1 MPKRAW
7 PGVGWR
13 FWAGA
18 GLVGAIVLTCT
29 VNSLQ
34 WVGRPFPG
42 FFLWQNLFVPAV
54 GDTSWSGHQAGVP
67 YQSRLLAVNGVTVK
81 RAAEVYAA
89 TAKLP
94 VGTNV
99 VYSFAVP
106 HAASPIQ
113 LAIPTMRLTLTEYLW
128 TLGNYVAVGA
138 VLTLLGFI
146 VYFLR
151 ADAPAARAMLIAGVT
166 WGLHL
171 VTSADIFG
179 PGWFRPLCLILQA
192 IGPVAV
198 LHLALTFPV
207 ERDTLKR
214 HPRLLPVLY
223 AVAAVIGVADNALF
237 YRWFGAVIA
246 INYLF
251 VVALI
256 AAGVLFMGFLGH
268 GFFFPPSAAA
278 RQRTKIAAL
287 GGVVAFSAPVVGV
300 SLYLLGV
307 RFPINYITV
316 PMAVFPAAIA
326 YAIVKHDLFE
336 IDAIIRRT
344 VAWAILTGVVA
355 AIYLGGVGTLELVFT
370 GQSGRGVQVLFLL
383 IIIVLFNPLRN
394 RVQVAVDFLFARDR
408 YDYRT
413 TVAEASQALATLLD
427 LETVVGRILR
437 TITETIRVEF
447 GAVWLRHGDGFRLHA
462 IAGPRPAR
470 DVPQRV
476 DAGDPLVL
484 ELERRPREV
493 LTQDAQYDGHPA
505 AGRLDAAL
513 VMPMAFERTLI
524 GFLALGEKQSGQF
537 FSREDL
543 GLLRT
548 LANQGAVAVE
558 NAKSY
563 RALVHANEELQA
575 AQSRL
580 IEAERLAAIG
590 ELSAAVA
597 HGIRN
602 PLAGIKAAA
611 QFANL
616 ELPPEHPLRENISDI
631 IGEANKL
638 EARIRELLD
647 FAKPFEP
654 RPAPCAVPDII
665 AGALTS
671 LRPQLNAQHITV
683 VTDCDPAL
691 PKAVLDYAQIEQV
704 LLALL
709 SNAVEAMPQGG
720 RLAVAA
726 RPADQGRRVQIEVA
740 DNGPGIPIEQQ
751 QRVFKLFFTTKS
763 SGTGLG
769 LAVVKKIIER
779 HGGTI
784 VLDSA
789 AGQGTRFLIELP
801 VGRPPESV
809 PTDSTEAL
817 SLR

>member
-1 MPKRAW
+1 MSRMPKRGW

-13 FWAGA
+13 FWTGA
-18 GLVGAIVLTCT
+18 GLASAVVLACT
-29 VNSLQ
+29 VNSMH

-54 GDTSWSGHQAGVP
+54 GDTTWTGHQAGVP
-67 YQSRLLAVNGVTVK
+67 YQSRVVAVNGIAV
-81 RAAEVYAA
+81 RRGAEVYAA
-89 TAKLP
+89 ASQVP
-94 VGTNV
+94 VGTKI

-106 HAASPIQ
+106 GAARPVQ
-113 LAIPTMRLTLTEYLW
+113 VAIPTMRLSLAQYLW
-128 TLGNYVAVGA
+128 TLGNYLGVG
-138 VLTLLGFI
+138 VLLTLLGFI

-151 ADAPAARAMLIAGVT
+151 SDAPAARAMLIAGAT

-179 PGWFRPLCLILQA
+179 PGWFRPLCLMLQA
-192 IGPVAV
+192 IGPVTV

-207 ERDTLKR
+207 ERQTLRR
-214 HPRLLPVLY
+214 HPRLLPALY
-223 AVAAVIGVADNALF
+223 AAAVVAGCADNVF
-237 YRWFGAVIA
+237 FFRWFAAVIA

-256 AAGVLFMGFLGH
+256 AAGVLLVALLAH

-287 GGVVAFSAPVVGV
+287 GGVAAFSAPVVGV

-316 PMAVFPAAIA
+316 PMVAFPVAIA

-344 VAWAILTGVVA
+344 VAWAILSAAVA
-355 AIYLGGVGTLELVFT
+355 SLYLGGMGTLELVFT
-370 GQSGRGVQVLFLL
+370 GQSGRGAQVLFLL
-383 IIIVLFNPLRN
+383 VIIVLFNPLRA
-394 RVQVAVDFLFARDR
+394 RVQAAVDFLFARDR
-408 YDYRT
+408 YDYRA

-427 LETVVGRILR
+427 VETVVGRILH
-437 TITETIRVEF
+437 TITATMRVEF
-447 GAVWLRHGDGFRLHA
+447 GGLWLREEHGFRLHA
-462 IAGPRPAR
+462 IAGPRSAR
-470 DVPQRV
+470 DVPQYLYDS
-476 DAGDPLVL
+476 DALVQ

-493 LTQDAQYDGHPA
+493 LTQDAARNDGVGIDH
-505 AGRLDAAL
+505 RLDAAL
-513 VMPMAFERTLI
+513 IMPMTFERRLI
-524 GFLALGEKQSGQF
+524 GFLALGDKQSGQF

-563 RALVHANEELQA
+563 RALVHANQELQA

-616 ELPPEHPLRENISDI
+616 ELSAEHPLRENISDI
-631 IGEANKL
+631 ISEANKL
-638 EARIRELLD
+638 EARIKELLD

-654 RPAPCAVPDII
+654 HLAPCAVADII

-671 LRPQLNAQHITV
+671 LRPQLSAHGVTV
-683 VTDCDPAL
+683 ATDCDPML
-691 PKAVLDYAQIEQV
+691 PKVVLDHAQIEQV

-709 SNAVEAMPQGG
+709 SNAVEAMPRGG
-720 RLAVAA
+720 KVTVAA
-726 RPADQGRRVQIEVA
+726 RRSGHGIHIEVA
-740 DNGPGIPIEQQ
+740 DNGPGIPLAQQ
-751 QRVFKLFFTTKS
+751 ERVFKLFFTTKS

-769 LAVVKKIIER
+769 LAVVKKVVER

-784 VLDSA
+784 VLDSVV
-789 AGQGTRFLIELP
+789 GQGTRFLIDLP
-801 VGRPPESV
+801 VGEPPEA
-809 PTDSTEAL
+809 TERMAV
-817 SLR
+817 R